1 MVNKCKPYV
10 YIVSLFW
17 NRQHSYISHLKR
29 KWKVK
34 LIEVAAF
41 FRVDKG
47 SVSGQAEMRTY
58 VSKFQPSG
66 FKYGCMFYDQVVRK
80 MNKQRLLQGWRP
92 GGGK

>member
-1 MVNKCKPYV
+1 MFPKINKNVLSYKVNKCKPYI

-17 NRQHSYISHLKR
+17 NRQHSYISYLKR

-47 SVSGQAEMRTY
+47 SVSGQISIRTY
-58 VSKFQPSG
+58 VVWIPA
-66 FKYGCMFYDQVVRK
+66 
-80 MNKQRLLQGWRP
+80 
-92 GGGK
+92 